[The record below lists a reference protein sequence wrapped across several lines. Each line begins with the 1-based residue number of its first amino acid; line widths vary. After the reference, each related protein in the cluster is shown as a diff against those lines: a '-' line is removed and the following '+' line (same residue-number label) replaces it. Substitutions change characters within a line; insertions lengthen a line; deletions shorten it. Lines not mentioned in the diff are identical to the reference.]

1 MTGEPRD
8 PHSVSAFMTT
18 GMLGGEGL
26 QMGGPPGRAEL
37 GPRCTGTCLRPRRT
51 TSPRWQ
57 SVESALDHVRLG
69 SRTKTALNSST
80 EMQEMLLCPSGM
92 FPGESDAFPLPS
104 TAFQGSVIGPFGSF
118 SVAISL
124 CFSSILFFWGFPAP
138 LPQHSRPRYPAYR
151 ARICLLAQL
160 HCLWSSRSFQT
171 PDEPHRSCLH
181 YHFR

>member
-1 MTGEPRD
+1 MHDWWAQRPTQRECIYDHWDVGCE
-8 PHSVSAFMTT
+8 S
-18 GMLGGEGL
+18 L

-37 GPRCTGTCLRPRRT
+37 APRCTGTCLRPRRT

-104 TAFQGSVIGPFGSF
+104 TAFQGSVIRSLRLILGSHF
-118 SVAISL
+118 A
-124 CFSSILFFWGFPAP
+124 LFFFNSVLLRLFPPNIAA
-138 LPQHSRPRYPAYR
+138 LD
-151 ARICLLAQL
+151 ARHTGHASVC
-160 HCLWSSRSFQT
+160 
-171 PDEPHRSCLH
+171 
-181 YHFR
+181 